1 LSGNVWGAQAA
12 SLSFSA
18 ACRKALEDLPTG
30 NSSTASTRAVAKLT
44 TTAGWAPRE
53 FRSIA
58 PQEIRLPP
66 IRGPDLAEK
75 NEKKVLTVSGP
86 PD

>member
-1 LSGNVWGAQAA
+1 MSGEHRAA

-18 ACRKALEDLPTG
+18 ACRKALENVRTG
-30 NSSTASTRAVAKLT
+30 NSSTASTRVVGKLT

-58 PQEIRLPP
+58 PQEIRLPA
-66 IRGPDLAEK
+66 IRGSDLA
-75 NEKKVLTVSGP
+75 KKMRKKS
-86 PD
+86 